1 MNQCTKKWLRNN
13 SRKFR
18 KSFLFLLL
26 ETCLGPFFSF
36 FHWDLFFLKSQ
47 WVEKFEGL
55 MNSLFLVFN
64 VSFTFCCS
72 FSFTIFLEN
81 VVCYSQLSHNTLMH
95 NIDVFRDSKWL
106 EGAAWI
112 CAASALLDTYTI
124 HRFVFPQAIGQIP
137 H

>member
-1 MNQCTKKWLRNN
+1 MKILFVSSSGDLPGTIFFIFSLRSLFPEKPMN
-13 SRKFR
+13 
-18 KSFLFLLL
+18 
-26 ETCLGPFFSF
+26 
-36 FHWDLFFLKSQ
+36 
-47 WVEKFEGL
+47 VEKFEGL

-112 CAASALLDTYTI
+112 CAASASLDTYTI